1 MRRLSINWKFVEQ
14 RRIAVGLSRAQLADR
29 IGAAGESW
37 PVQLWRDG
45 DYDDIPL
52 GVLEELCHVLDL
64 QPADLFIPP
73 PRVADGA
80 RAPSPVGTDDAIV
93 EAALAGLVEVNPPA
107 ISRARLANALGW
119 SLDRLE
125 IALGRMEIR
134 LETGGVRFDRDVVNR
149 AEPLQGLRPRHGLL
163 TEMQRYA
170 LHQLRVADDGL
181 AEPVLQALYQIIIVG
196 YEYTEATLDHSA
208 ETAIELQR
216 QGLVRRRP
224 SGGVLDPT
232 DDVRFSLLLDPAAST
247 DIAPAAT
254 DTTPAQ
260 STENA
265 TTATPTCD
273 RGSGTES
280 RST

>member
-1 MRRLSINWKFVEQ
+1 V
-14 RRIAVGLSRAQLADR
+14 
-29 IGAAGESW
+29 
-37 PVQLWRDG
+37 
-45 DYDDIPL
+45 
-52 GVLEELCHVLDL
+52 
-64 QPADLFIPP
+64 
-73 PRVADGA
+73 
-80 RAPSPVGTDDAIV
+80 PSPPVGTDDAIV

-125 IALGRMEIR
+125 LALARMEIR

-163 TEMQRYA
+163 TETQQYA

-181 AEPVLQALYQIIIVG
+181 AEPVLRALYQIVIVG
-196 YEYTEATLDHSA
+196 YEYTEATLDLSA

-224 SGGVLDPT
+224 SGGVLDPS
-232 DDVRFSLLLDPAAST
+232 DDVRFSLLLDPAASI
-247 DIAPAAT
+247 DISPAAP
-254 DTTPAQ
+254 DTTPTQ
-260 STENA
+260 SA
-265 TTATPTCD
+265 DDTTAVTPTCD
-273 RGSGTES
+273 RASATGI